1 MSRNKIYIRAIILTI
16 SLILIN
22 QLFIQYWLYQKRE
35 DALLINVGGRQRMY
49 SQRLLAKAW
58 LYHETKE
65 LHTLHELNEIYGKWE
80 QAHQSLIEKVEAAFY
95 LYNRDQTLLR
105 LRQTEA
111 FIQQARSLI
120 PGSGQFDVASLHRLE
135 QNQESFLL
143 EMDLL
148 VGLLQ
153 QDSDRKLNF
162 VVTIEVLFAL
172 LSLFMIYFEIRFV
185 FQRINQ
191 RLQYQNRDLI
201 ESNELLEQY
210 AHLAAHDLRTPIQN
224 IINFSQLLFRRLGN
238 SLKAEEKEFFD
249 YILKASKR
257 LKLTTRDLLRVASL
271 QSREL
276 DFQVVNPTFMIKE
289 VLDDL
294 ENTVLETRAKLR
306 LTNMPDQ
313 IVADQHTLHLVFQ
326 NLIANGLKFA
336 KEGTPPQIDIR
347 YEQDEGEHIFWVSD
361 QGIGIDEEAQRHI
374 FDLFQRAD
382 NSKVYQGSGIGL
394 AITKRLLHKH
404 QGQIQINSQLGVGS
418 SFRVSIPSNLIP
430 STPVSSI
437 KY

>member
-1 MSRNKIYIRAIILTI
+1 MNRNKVYIRAIILTV

-65 LHTLHELNEIYGKWE
+65 LHTLYELNEVYGKWN
-80 QAHQSLIEKVEAAFY
+80 QAHQGLIKKVEGAFF
-95 LYNRDQTLLR
+95 LYNREQTLLR
-105 LRQTEA
+105 LQQTA
-111 FIQQARSLI
+111 GFIKQTRKLI
-120 PGSGQFDVASLHRLE
+120 PDSGQFDIASLHKLE
-135 QNQESFLL
+135 QNQENFLL

-162 VVTIEVLFAL
+162 VVTIEILFAL
-172 LSLFMIYFEIRFV
+172 LSLFMIYFEIRFA

-191 RLQYQNRDLI
+191 RLQQQNQDLS
-201 ESNELLEQY
+201 ESNDLLEQY

-224 IINFSQLLFRRLGN
+224 IINFSKLLFRRLEG
-238 SLKAEEKEFFD
+238 SLNAEEKEFFD
-249 YILKASKR
+249 YILKASNR

-276 DFQVVNPTFMIKE
+276 EFRPVNPTFMIKE

-294 ENTVLETRAKLR
+294 ENTVLETKAQLR
-306 LTNMPDQ
+306 LNNMPDQ
-313 IVADQHTLHLVFQ
+313 IIADQHTLHLVFQ
-326 NLIANGLKFA
+326 NLIANGLKF
-336 KEGTPPQIDIR
+336 
-347 YEQDEGEHIFWVSD
+347 
-361 QGIGIDEEAQRHI
+361 
-374 FDLFQRAD
+374 
-382 NSKVYQGSGIGL
+382 
-394 AITKRLLHKH
+394 
-404 QGQIQINSQLGVGS
+404 
-418 SFRVSIPSNLIP
+418 
-430 STPVSSI
+430 
-437 KY
+437 